1 MDTET
6 RITTWRSIL
15 ADPQK
20 SWVLYENGTC
30 VVLPSPGGDPGAEA
44 TAVLR
49 EFGPVHPGSPAGD
62 FGVIGVRDAD
72 GWVVTGRHPDVLT
85 HVATTEVPANVPE
98 SDFAVGLCGRA
109 KRDQDAVELRIV
121 HVEDGRLHSSREAEE
136 EAGEVG
142 EAADPEAEG
151 GGIPGAGGA
160 RSRGGPGGSGGSDA
174 D

>member
-6 RITTWRSIL
+6 RITIWRSIL

-62 FGVIGVRDAD
+62 FGVLEVREAD

-85 HVATTEVPANVPE
+85 HVATAEVPANVPE

-121 HVEDGRLHSSREAEE
+121 HVEDGRRRAGREAEE
-136 EAGEVG
+136 ADEAPGES
-142 EAADPEAEG
+142 G
-151 GGIPGAGGA
+151 GG
-160 RSRGGPGGSGGSDA
+160 SRGEI
-174 D
+174 